1 MWLKGRVTIAIGAS
15 PDKSSQYKFG
25 VHRNCSSGDM
35 MVLVYHV
42 IWQDF
47 AIKGSSDLQVGA
59 HQVKLGGHRL
69 SGSGDIMVFVFH
81 VTLQDSVLNGFMI
94 RSPSNFVTILPSL
107 VAIGIVVIKI
117 RWFSFVT

>member
-1 MWLKGRVTIAIGAS
+1 
-15 PDKSSQYKFG
+15 
-25 VHRNCSSGDM
+25 

-59 HQVKLGGHRL
+59 HQVKLGSHRL

-94 RSPSNFVTILPSL
+94 RGPSNFVTILPSL
-107 VAIGIVVIKI
+107 VAIGIVVK
-117 RWFSFVT
+117 